1 MQRNNIQFL
10 FRTATYVYPVL
21 WSKATFLELYSNIP
35 PPVDHFSLSLSAH
48 AKLLSMVIMLCCV
61 LLPFLQVRHQKK
73 QQLESLK
80 DMPILLEFKLGSSIS
95 LEAVSSRT
103 DVLCSGPKFS
113 SKTIRPGKPV
123 LIFINALSD
132 EK

>member
-1 MQRNNIQFL
+1 
-10 FRTATYVYPVL
+10 
-21 WSKATFLELYSNIP
+21 
-35 PPVDHFSLSLSAH
+35 
-48 AKLLSMVIMLCCV
+48 MLCV
-61 LLPFLQVRHQKK
+61 LLSFLQVRHQKK

-80 DMPILLEFKLGSSIS
+80 DMPLLLEFKLGSFIS

-103 DVLCSGPKFS
+103 DILCGGPKFF
-113 SKTIRPGKPV
+113 SKTIRPGKPA